1 MKAILLYII
10 QILMLAIFAQVV
22 ISWVVVLGIRS
33 PLILSLYRA
42 VTTVNE
48 PIMRPLRKV
57 IPNFGMIDITPMVAI
72 IVLVIIQEVIARA
85 L

>member
-22 ISWVVVLGIRS
+22 ISWLVVLGIRS
-33 PLILSLYRA
+33 PVILSLYRA

>member
-22 ISWVVVLGIRS
+22 ISWLVVLGIRS
-33 PLILSLYRA
+33 PLILSVYRA

>member
-1 MKAILLYII
+1 MKVILLYII

-22 ISWVVVLGIRS
+22 ISWLVVLGIRS

-57 IPNFGMIDITPMVAI
+57 IPNFGMVDITPMVAI
-72 IVLVIIQEVIARA
+72 IVLIVTREVI
-85 L
+85 LKVL

>member
-22 ISWVVVLGIRS
+22 ISWLVVLGIRS

>member
-22 ISWVVVLGIRS
+22 ISWLVVLGIRS

-72 IVLVIIQEVIARA
+72 IVLVIIQKVIARA